1 LNCTSPAALDG
12 DAAGDSNGDDD
23 VEGDGDTVLGCEVE
37 RGVVVD
43 DGRAIIEPVLASRPL
58 RRFVFGVHDMVET
71 K

>member
-12 DAAGDSNGDDD
+12 DAAGDSNGDD
-23 VEGDGDTVLGCEVE
+23 DTVLGCEVE